1 MLDGATLHEGETTMV
16 HYGYGYGGDAHPWLW
31 VLMVVAM
38 LAFVAAATWI
48 IVTLARHRDGAATPA
63 APAAPAAPAL
73 SEGRRILD
81 ERFARGDI
89 DEDEYRRRRSV
100 MEGDG

>member
-1 MLDGATLHEGETTMV
+1 MHSG
-16 HYGYGYGGDAHPWLW
+16 YGYGYNGDAHPWLW

-38 LAFVAAATWI
+38 FVFVAAAAWI
-48 IVTLARHRDGAATPA
+48 VVTLVRHRDGPGAAGAATGSPPA
-63 APAAPAAPAL
+63 GPL
-73 SEGRRILD
+73 SDGRRILD

-100 MEGDG
+100 IEGDG